1 MLRIYRLFIGIFLG
15 LGVAVFSY
23 SQFSVSAPKL
33 ANLYYRW
40 DIPSGE
46 LPQLAKWD
54 VVVLDMENQITN
66 PDKLRELKR
75 LNPNIILLAY
85 ITAQEI
91 KDNASTNAGTMRR
104 RLASGIKA
112 DWYLTD
118 TTGKQFS
125 FWPGTKML
133 NPTDIC
139 PTINGLKWNT
149 YLANFTAKEIL
160 ATGLWDGVFYDNTWG
175 EVNWFTK
182 NKGDFDKNGVA
193 ETDADA
199 HWRAGMN
206 ELFNTTRR
214 LAGGN
219 VILVGNAITK
229 EYANSLNGMTFENFT
244 DQRFNDAMAALKI
257 QLTGS
262 RLPRTIILNANTS
275 NTGKRTDYQRV
286 RYGLG
291 VALVSGNGV
300 YYSFDYGDKDHTQVW
315 WYDEY
320 DVELGQPIGE
330 PISLNGAGQ
339 FREDVWRRDY
349 TNGIVLVNATGV
361 AQEIDLGGDYEKI
374 IGVQDPVTNNG
385 SIVSRVKIPARD
397 GLVLRKTLAGTQ
409 SLNNIV
415 FGNGGFVRF
424 FDYKGKRA
432 RNGFFAFA
440 DGVVGGAKI
449 YLGDLDNNGLN
460 EKIIATGPRL
470 EIFNSA
476 GARWFNDLPFD
487 GGSNTNIR
495 LAVGRGA
502 NKQMQIVA
510 GNNKNGQINLYS
522 YFGELK
528 KTVYPFDKKYRSGL
542 FVAATGD
549 AVLVGSGGARAGEVL
564 VYDNNLTKIKKRFFP
579 YDKKYTGSV
588 KVAAGDING
597 DSKTEIITLG
607 KINGKQLARVFTL
620 EGKKISEFVIST
632 TFASTDLAIGVLDVN
647 SDGKG
652 EIVVEGN

>member
-1 MLRIYRLFIGIFLG
+1 MMRFYRLFIGIFLG
-15 LGVAVFSY
+15 LIVAVFSY
-23 SQFSVSAPKL
+23 SQFSISAPKL

-40 DIPSGE
+40 DIPSGD

-54 VVVLDMENQITN
+54 VVVLDMENQVTN

-75 LNPNIILLAY
+75 LNPNIVLLAY
-85 ITAQEI
+85 ITSQEI
-91 KDNASTNAGTMRR
+91 KDNAATNAGTMRR
-104 RLASGIKA
+104 RLVSGVKA

-139 PTINGLKWNT
+139 PAVNGLKWNT

-160 ATGLWDGVFYDNTWG
+160 STGLWDGVFYDNTWG

-206 ELFNTTRR
+206 ELFDATRR
-214 LAGGN
+214 LAGSN
-219 VILVGNAITK
+219 IILVGNAITK
-229 EYANSLNGMTFENFT
+229 EYSNSLNGMTFENFT

-257 QLTGS
+257 QLTGN

-275 NTGKRTDYQRV
+275 NTGNRNNYSRV

-291 VALVSGNGV
+291 TALISGNGV

-320 DVELGQPIGE
+320 DVELGEPVGE
-330 PISLNGAGQ
+330 AVSLNGAGQ

-374 IGVQDPVTNNG
+374 IGKQDSGVNNG
-385 SIVSRVKIPARD
+385 AIVNKVRLPARD
-397 GLVLRKTLAGTQ
+397 GLVLRRTLPGTQ
-409 SLNNIV
+409 SLNGVV
-415 FGNGGFVRF
+415 FGNGNFVRF
-424 FDYKGKRA
+424 FDYKGNRA

-440 DGVVGGAKI
+440 DSAPGGAKLYI
-449 YLGDLDNNGLN
+449 GDLNNDGAN
-460 EKIIATGPRL
+460 ERIIATGPRL
-470 EIFNSA
+470 EIFNST
-476 GARWFNDLPFD
+476 GARWFNDLPFND
-487 GGSNTNIR
+487 GAATDIR
-495 LAVGRGA
+495 LAVGVGTD
-502 NKQMQIVA
+502 KQMQIVVST
-510 GNNKNGQINLYS
+510 NKNGQINLYS
-522 YFGELK
+522 YFGSFK
-528 KTVYPFDKKYRSGL
+528 KVIFPFDKKYKSGL
-542 FVAATGD
+542 FVAADRDT
-549 AVLVGSGGARAGEVL
+549 VVVGSGGGRAGEVL
-564 VYDNNLTKIKKRFFP
+564 IYDNNLTKIKKRFFP

-588 KVAAGDING
+588 KVAVGDING
-597 DSKTEIITLG
+597 DSKTEIVTLG
-607 KINGKQLARVFTL
+607 KVNGKQLVRVFSGT
-620 EGKKISEFVIST
+620 GKKISEFVIST
-632 TFASTDLAIGVLDVN
+632 TFASSDLAIGVLDVN